1 MRVVEV
7 ITARFEMPC
16 PAQTATDFCKFVCDN
31 GAAKSIPSLTTE
43 KMSEALDKVRGLR
56 ELPIFP
62 LPVVLFPGMPMPL
75 HIFEERYRKMLADIR
90 AGNNF
95 FGLSYF
101 DASTSEKEL
110 PPAGHIGCVAEVTES
125 QALPDG
131 RSNILAVGVV
141 RYEAETYVERGDPYL
156 VVRPN
161 YFEDENETESSLM
174 KDSREVAN
182 MFMRVANSIRVLNDE
197 RGNLPDIG
205 DTDPQ
210 KLSFLVAAAME
221 LEIETKQQLLELRST
236 SERLHRLQDLLARV
250 VNNYEERARLH
261 SIAKGNGHAG
271 KKIDLE

>member
-1 MRVVEV
+1 M
-7 ITARFEMPC
+7 
-16 PAQTATDFCKFVCDN
+16 
-31 GAAKSIPSLTTE
+31 
-43 KMSEALDKVRGLR
+43 DKVRGLR

-90 AGNNF
+90 AGDNL

-101 DASTSEKEL
+101 DASSTDKDM
-110 PPAGHIGCVAEVTES
+110 PPAGHVGCVAEVTET

-141 RYEAETYVERGDPYL
+141 RYEVEGYVERGDSYL
-156 VVRPN
+156 VVRPT
-161 YFEDENETESSLM
+161 YFEDEEEDESELTT
-174 KDSREVAN
+174 KSRDVAT
-182 MFMRVANSIRVLNDE
+182 MFMRVANSIRIMNDE
-197 RGNLPDIG
+197 RGNLPDIS

-221 LEIETKQQLLELRST
+221 IEIETKQELLELRST
-236 SERLHRLQDLLARV
+236 SERLTRLHDLLARV
-250 VNNYEERARLH
+250 VTSYEERARLH

-271 KKIDLE
+271 KKIEME